1 MYALEKALVIKST
14 GSWYTVKMDDGSFLD
29 CRIKGKLRT
38 FGFKS
43 TNPVAVGDWVEVE
56 KNEQD
61 HTGLICDLAERKNY
75 IIRRSPNLSKTSQ
88 IIAANIDQAFL
99 IATIKYPET
108 YPEFIDRFLVTAE
121 AYQIPAHIIFNKVDI
136 YNKKNLEKLTE
147 IAEIYSSIGY
157 NVIKTSAISGDNLE
171 QIKELMQGKI
181 SLVSG
186 NSGVGKST
194 LINALDGTLHL
205 KVGEISNYHKQGK
218 HTTTF
223 AEMFE
228 LSFGGYII
236 DTPGIK
242 GFGILDIPREEI
254 YHHFPEI
261 FKLAKNCKYYNCTHI
276 HEPGCAVAQGVNNG
290 LVSPSRYRSYFNLF
304 YNDEGKYR
312 Q

>member
-1 MYALEKALVIKST
+1 MEKALVIKST

>member
-1 MYALEKALVIKST
+1 MKGLVIKST
-14 GSWYTVKMDDGSFLD
+14 GSWYIVKIDDGALLE

-43 TNPVAVGDWVEVE
+43 TNPIAVGDWVDIE
-56 KNEQD
+56 KVEQD
-61 HTGLICDLAERKNY
+61 NTGLICDLVERKNY

-88 IIAANIDQAFL
+88 IIAANIDQALL
-99 IATIKYPET
+99 IVTIVYPET
-108 YPEFIDRFLVTAE
+108 YPEFIDRFLVTCE
-121 AYQIPAHIIFNKVDI
+121 AYQIPAHIIFNKIDI
-136 YNKKNLEKLTE
+136 YHAQHIQRMNELEE
-147 IAEIYSSIGY
+147 VYIQAGY
-157 NVIKTSAISGDNLE
+157 NVIKTSAKTRGNMDTIR
-171 QIKELMQGKI
+171 ELMTNKI
-181 SLVSG
+181 NLVSG

-194 LINALDGTLHL
+194 LINVLDNNLNL
-205 KVGEISNYHKQGK
+205 KVGEISDYHKQGK

-242 GFGILDIPREEI
+242 GFGILDITKEEI

-261 FKLAKNCKYYNCTHI
+261 FKLAKDCKYYNCTHI
-276 HEPGCAVAQGVNNG
+276 HEPGCAVIQALNG
-290 LVSPSRYRSYFNLF
+290 GAISMSRYKSYFNLF
-304 YNDEGKYR
+304 HNDEGKYR

>member
-1 MYALEKALVIKST
+1 MEKGLVIKST
-14 GSWYTVKMDDGSFLD
+14 GSWYSVKLDDGSMLE

-43 TNPVAVGDWVEVE
+43 TNPVAVGDWVDVE
-56 KNEQD
+56 KVELDN
-61 HTGLICDLAERKNY
+61 TGLICDLAERKNY

-88 IIAANIDQAFL
+88 IIAANIDQALL
-99 IATIKYPET
+99 IVTIVYPET
-108 YPEFIDRFLVTAE
+108 YPEFIDRFLVTSE
-121 AYQIPAHIIFNKVDI
+121 AYQIPTHLIFNKIDI
-136 YNKKNLEKLTE
+136 YNAQHLQKMTELE
-147 IAEIYSSIGY
+147 EIYSQIGY
-157 NVIKTSAISGDNLE
+157 NVIRTSAKTGDNLV
-171 QIKELMQGKI
+171 ILRELMKGKT

-194 LINALDGTLHL
+194 LINVLDKNLNL
-205 KVGEISNYHKQGK
+205 KVGEMSDYHKQGK

-223 AEMFE
+223 AEMVE
-228 LSFGGYII
+228 LGFGGYII

-261 FKLAKNCKYYNCTHI
+261 FKAAKNCKYYNCTHI
-276 HEPGCAVAQGVNNG
+276 HEPGCAVIQALNEDAI
-290 LVSPSRYRSYFNLF
+290 SMSRYKSYFNLF
-304 YNDEGKYR
+304 HNDEGKYR